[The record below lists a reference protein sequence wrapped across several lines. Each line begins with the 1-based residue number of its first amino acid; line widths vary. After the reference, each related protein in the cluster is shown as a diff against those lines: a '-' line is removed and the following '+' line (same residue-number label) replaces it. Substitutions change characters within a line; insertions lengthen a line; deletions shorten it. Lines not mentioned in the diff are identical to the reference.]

1 MKTPRAN
8 RGISLIE
15 LMTTIS
21 ALAIS
26 LTFGVPTFNT
36 VRATIQRGQVAGELI
51 SSLTLARSEAARRGV
66 PVSVCAAAD
75 DAATCA
81 TASSPSWLG
90 GWIVFSD
97 LQGDGDRVINGTD
110 QILHRAAF
118 DRPAFSLAPAPHS
131 TAIAKGVT
139 FRGTGFPV
147 QTGTFRYCDSKATQD
162 LELNLIGRVEIIDTD
177 HGCR

>member
-21 ALAIS
+21 ALAIT

-66 PVSVCAAAD
+66 PVTVCAAAAA
-75 DAATCA
+75 AATCA
-81 TASSPSWLG
+81 TANPPSWPG
-90 GWIVFSD
+90 GWIVFTD
-97 LQGDGDRVINGTD
+97 VQGDGDRIVNGTD
-110 QILHRAAF
+110 EIIHRAAF
-118 DRPAFSLAPAPHS
+118 DRPAFSLAPPTGS
-131 TAIAKGVT
+131 TIARGVT
-139 FRGTGFPV
+139 FRGTGFPDQV
-147 QTGTFRYCDSKATQD
+147 GTFSYCDSKATQD
-162 LELNLIGRVEIIDTD
+162 LDLNLIGRVEITDTD
-177 HGCR
+177 HGCL